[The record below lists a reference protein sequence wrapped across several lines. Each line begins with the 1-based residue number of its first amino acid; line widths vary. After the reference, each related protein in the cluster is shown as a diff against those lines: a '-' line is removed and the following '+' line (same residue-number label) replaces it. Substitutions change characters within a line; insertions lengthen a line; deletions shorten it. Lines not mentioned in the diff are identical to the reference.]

1 MKSKILTVDD
11 SKTIRLIV
19 AKAFKQFDVDIF
31 EASNGIEGL
40 AVAAREKPDIIILDI
55 TMPVMDGAECIAKLK
70 SSSNLKAIP
79 VIMLTAES
87 GREKCP

>member
-31 EASNGIEGL
+31 EAANGIEGL
-40 AVAAREKPDIIILDI
+40 AVAARVSAGTAGHLLCLFKPL
-55 TMPVMDGAECIAKLK
+55 
-70 SSSNLKAIP
+70 
-79 VIMLTAES
+79 
-87 GREKCP
+87 